1 MSACSE
7 GPDDRDEN
15 SVGARVDRERPHRT
29 TLVIGAGPAGLTTAY
44 LLGKAGHDVVVLEA
58 DRDYVGGLSR
68 TVAYKGFRFDIGGH
82 RFFSKSPEVEALWTE
97 LLGHEMLERPRL
109 SRIYY
114 NGKFFAYPVRAGN
127 ALRNLGPV
135 EAALCALSYLKA
147 SLFPVKDPR
156 SFEDWVSNQFGWRLY
171 RMFFKTYTEKV
182 WGMKCSEISADWAA
196 QRIKGLSMATTIR
209 RAIFRREN
217 GDNSVRTLIESFR
230 YPRLGPGMMW
240 EACRDAIVAQGGGN
254 AVLMGRRVVRCRF
267 DAGEGAW
274 EVTARTDAGAE
285 EVFRASDVVSSAPMR
300 EIVESIEPPAP
311 AAAREAARGL
321 RYRDFMAV
329 ALIMKER
336 ANLPDNW
343 IYVHDPSVRVGR
355 IQIFKSWSPDLVPD
369 PSLCCFGMEYF
380 CFEGDE
386 LWSKPDAEVIAAATD
401 ELARIGLGRHEDVVD
416 GCVVRAR
423 KAYPVYDG
431 DYADRVAR
439 IRREI
444 AHSYPGMHFVGR
456 NGMHKYNNQDH
467 AMMTGMLTARNIIA
481 GTTLYDVWAVN
492 EEAEYLEAATLGGA
506 TGERLVPQA
515 IRARPLAEGKESG
528 AGKAGGA

>member
-1 MSACSE
+1 VV
-7 GPDDRDEN
+7 P
-15 SVGARVDRERPHRT
+15 ERPRRT

-44 LLGKAGHDVVVLEA
+44 LLGKAGHHVVVLEA
-58 DRDYVGGLSR
+58 DPDYVGGLSR
-68 TVAYKGFRFDIGGH
+68 TVEYKGFRFDIGGH
-82 RFFSKSPEVEALWTE
+82 RFFSKSADVEALWTE
-97 LLGHEMLERPRL
+97 LLGHELLERPRL

-114 NGKFFAYPVRAGN
+114 NGKFFDYPVRAGN

-147 SLFPVKDPR
+147 RLFPVKEPR
-156 SFEDWVSNQFGWRLY
+156 SFEDWVSNEFGWRLY
-171 RMFFKTYTEKV
+171 RTFFKTYTEKV

-196 QRIKGLSMATTIR
+196 QRIKGLSLATTIR
-209 RAIFRREN
+209 HAIRPRGG

-240 EACRDAIVAQGGGN
+240 EACRDAIVAQGN
-254 AVLMGRRVVRCRF
+254 VVLMGRRVVRCRF
-267 DAGEGAW
+267 DAEEGSGAW
-274 EVTARTDAGAE
+274 EVTARTGDGGE

-300 EIVESIEPPAP
+300 EIIASIEPPAP
-311 AAAREAARGL
+311 SAALAAALRL

-369 PSLCCFGMEYF
+369 PALCCYGMEYF
-380 CFEGDE
+380 CFEGDD
-386 LWSKPDAEVIAAATD
+386 LWSKPDAEVIATAAD
-401 ELARIGLGRHEDVVD
+401 ELARIGLGRREDVVD
-416 GCVVRAR
+416 GCVVRER
-423 KAYPVYDG
+423 KAYPVYDDG
-431 DYADRVAR
+431 YADRVAR

-506 TGERLVPQA
+506 TGERLVPQE
-515 IRARPLAEGKESG
+515 IRARPLETGRGSG
-528 AGKAGGA
+528 AGKEGGA

>member
-1 MSACSE
+1 
-7 GPDDRDEN
+7 
-15 SVGARVDRERPHRT
+15 VDREPPRRK

-44 LLGKAGHDVVVLEA
+44 LLGKAGHDVVVVEA
-58 DRDYVGGLSR
+58 DREYVGGLSR
-68 TVAYKGFRFDIGGH
+68 TVEYKGFRFDIGGH
-82 RFFSKSPEVEALWTE
+82 RFFSKSAEVEALWTE
-97 LLGHEMLERPRL
+97 LLGDEMLERPRL

-127 ALRNLGPV
+127 ALRNLGPA

-147 SLFPVKDPR
+147 RLFPIKEPR

-171 RMFFKTYTEKV
+171 RTFFKTYTEKV

-196 QRIKGLSMATTIR
+196 QRIKGLSMATTVR
-209 RAIFRREN
+209 HAIFRRGG
-217 GDNSVRTLIESFR
+217 GDKSVRTLIESFR

-240 EACRDAIVAQGGGN
+240 EACRDAIVAQGN

-267 DAGEGAW
+267 DADESAW
-274 EVTARTDAGAE
+274 EVTARREDGAE
-285 EVFRASDVVSSAPMR
+285 EIFRASDVVSSAPMR
-300 EIVESIEPPAP
+300 EVIESIEPAAP
-311 AAAREAARGL
+311 AGAVEAARGL

-369 PSLCCFGMEYF
+369 PSLCCYGMEYF
-380 CFEGDE
+380 CFEGDD
-386 LWSKPDAEVIAAATD
+386 LWSKPDAAVIATATN
-401 ELARIGLGRHEDVVD
+401 ELARIGLGRPDDVVD
-416 GCVVRAR
+416 GCVVRER

-431 DYADRVAR
+431 DYADRVAL

-481 GTTLYDVWAVN
+481 GTPLYDVWAVN
-492 EEAEYLEAATLGGA
+492 EEAEYLEAATRGGA
-506 TGERLVPQA
+506 TGERLVPQE
-515 IRARPLAEGKESG
+515 IRARPLGSG
-528 AGKAGGA
+528 TGKASSA